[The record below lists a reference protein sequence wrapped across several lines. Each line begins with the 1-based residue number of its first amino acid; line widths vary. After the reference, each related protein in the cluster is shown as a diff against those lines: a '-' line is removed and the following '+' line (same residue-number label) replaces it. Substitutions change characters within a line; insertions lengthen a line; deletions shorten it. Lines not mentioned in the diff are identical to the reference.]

1 MLMWHV
7 VLAAMQIKFYLAL
20 EKGLFTDMAA
30 KTAAALQ
37 GMSPKI
43 NIWTQGGAGGEVGA
57 AGDPMAPL
65 RNLFT
70 SLPPMLV
77 GNTLSML
84 LLCAAGCSGAC
95 RGIHRPDREACP
107 AIGSCAAIHGAC

>member
-1 MLMWHV
+1 MRCSFWPPARPECRAMPCETSAERGGMWPG
-7 VLAAMQIKFYLAL
+7 AAAQIKFYLAL

-30 KTAAALQ
+30 KTALALQ

-43 NIWTQGGAGGEVGA
+43 NIWTQGGAGGEAGA
-57 AGDPMAPL
+57 AGDALAPL

-77 GNTLSML
+77 GSMLGACFSTLSSACNRL
-84 LLCAAGCSGAC
+84 L
-95 RGIHRPDREACP
+95 
-107 AIGSCAAIHGAC
+107 